1 MINTGQFE
9 KIFLLF
15 ALQNPKYL
23 ETTQKGFFTV
33 PEVDLL
39 ISIAKQYYNKFK
51 KSPSKDQLWMII
63 TTKDLEERCTKV
75 FFEELFKKEL
85 SDYDIE
91 WVEETAKSWIKWK
104 HLDSSI
110 VDTVEYI
117 QTQKVTPE
125 NVADIIES
133 VKDLINGRNNLT
145 FDDDLGVN
153 FYDVASHI
161 RKEEDMVSSNYNF
174 IDKNIGGYTKGTLN
188 VYVAPPNVGKS
199 LFMGNDAANYI
210 KDGKNVLVISLEMG
224 AQKIVKRIGSNL
236 FNININKYDDFAI
249 KSPDKLKA
257 KINEFKEQALVTPG
271 QLTIRNYPTSSATA
285 DDIDN
290 YIGKI
295 QEVTGIEYDV
305 VIIDY
310 VNIMRD
316 KRNPNSES
324 TYIKIKNICEDLR
337 AVAQR
342 RNVVVISA
350 TQTTRGGFD
359 SSSIGLGDIA
369 ESAGLAATCDNIMAI
384 IQTPDMNLEKLY
396 WLKLLKIRD
405 GSGKNTK
412 CRINIDYDYMRLTE
426 TNTIIHDDEV

>member
-9 KIFLLF
+9 KVFLLF

-23 ETTQKGFFTV
+23 ESTEKGFFTV

-39 ISIAKQYYNKFK
+39 VSISKQYFSKFK
-51 KSPSKDQLWMII
+51 KAPSAEQLWMII
-63 TTKDLEERCTKV
+63 TTKDLEERCSKV
-75 FFEELFKKEL
+75 FFDEIFKKDL
-85 SDYDIE
+85 SDYDVE
-91 WVEETAKSWIKWK
+91 WVEETAKSWIKFK

-110 VDTVEYI
+110 VDTVEFI
-117 QTQKVTPE
+117 QGQKVTPE
-125 NVADIIES
+125 NVGDIIES
-133 VKDLINGRNNLT
+133 VKNMINGRNNIT
-145 FDDDLGVN
+145 FDDDLGVD
-153 FYDVASHI
+153 FYDATAHI
-161 RKEEDMVSSNYNF
+161 RKEEDLVSSNYNF
-174 IDKNIGGYTKGTLN
+174 IDDNIGGYTKGTLN

-224 AQKIVKRIGSNL
+224 AQKIIKRIGSNL
-236 FNININKYDDFAI
+236 FNININKYDN
-249 KSPDKLKA
+249 KA
-257 KINEFKEQALVTPG
+257 KDSKFMQGKINEFREQSLVTPG

-295 QEVTGIEYDV
+295 EETTGIVYDV

-310 VNIMRD
+310 VNILRD

-342 RNVVVISA
+342 RNVVIISA

-384 IQTPDMNLEKLY
+384 IQTPEMMLDKLY
-396 WLKLLKIRD
+396 WLKLLKVRD
-405 GSGKNTK
+405 GSGKNIK
-412 CRINIDYDYMRLTE
+412 CRINIDYDYMRLQE
-426 TNTIIHDDEV
+426 TNNIIHDDEI

>member
-9 KIFLLF
+9 KVFLLF

-23 ETTQKGFFTV
+23 ESTEKGFFTV

-39 ISIAKQYYNKFK
+39 VSISKQYFSKFK
-51 KSPSKDQLWMII
+51 KAPSAEQLWMII
-63 TTKDLEERCTKV
+63 TTKDLEERCSKV
-75 FFEELFKKEL
+75 FFDEIFKKDL
-85 SDYDIE
+85 SDYDVE
-91 WVEETAKSWIKWK
+91 WVEETAKSWIKFK

-110 VDTVEYI
+110 VDTVEFI
-117 QTQKVTPE
+117 QGQKVTPE
-125 NVADIIES
+125 NVGDIIES
-133 VKDLINGRNNLT
+133 VKNMINGRNNIT
-145 FDDDLGVN
+145 FDDDLGVD
-153 FYDVASHI
+153 FYDATAHI
-161 RKEEDMVSSNYNF
+161 RKEEDLVSSNYNF
-174 IDKNIGGYTKGTLN
+174 IDDNIGGYTKGTLN

-224 AQKIVKRIGSNL
+224 AQKIIKRIGSNL
-236 FNININKYDDFAI
+236 FNININKYDN
-249 KSPDKLKA
+249 KA
-257 KINEFKEQALVTPG
+257 KDSKFMQGKINEFREQSLVTPG

-295 QEVTGIEYDV
+295 EETTGIVYDV

-310 VNIMRD
+310 VNILRD

-342 RNVVVISA
+342 RNVVIISA

-384 IQTPDMNLEKLY
+384 IQTPEMMLDKLY
-396 WLKLLKIRD
+396 WLKLLKVRD
-405 GSGKNTK
+405 GVKGAK
-412 CRINIDYDYMRLTE
+412 CRINIDYDYMRLQE
-426 TNTIIHDDEV
+426 TNTIIIDAD

>member
-9 KIFLLF
+9 KVFLLF

-23 ETTQKGFFTV
+23 ESTEKGFFTV

-39 ISIAKQYYNKFK
+39 VSISKQYFSKFK
-51 KSPSKDQLWMII
+51 KAPSAEQLWMII
-63 TTKDLEERCTKV
+63 TTKDLEERCSKV
-75 FFEELFKKEL
+75 FFDEIFKKDL
-85 SDYDIE
+85 SDYDVE
-91 WVEETAKSWIKWK
+91 WVEETAKSWIKFK

-110 VDTVEYI
+110 VDTVEFI
-117 QTQKVTPE
+117 QGQKVTPE
-125 NVADIIES
+125 NVGDIIES
-133 VKDLINGRNNLT
+133 VKNMINGRNNIT
-145 FDDDLGVN
+145 FDDDLGVD
-153 FYDVASHI
+153 FYDATVHI
-161 RKEEDMVSSNYNF
+161 RKEEDLVSSNYNF
-174 IDKNIGGYTKGTLN
+174 IDDNIGGYTKGTLN

-224 AQKIVKRIGSNL
+224 AQKIIKRIGSNL
-236 FNININKYDDFAI
+236 FNININKYDN
-249 KSPDKLKA
+249 KA
-257 KINEFKEQALVTPG
+257 KDSKFMQGKINEFREQSLVTPG

-295 QEVTGIEYDV
+295 EETTGIVYDV

-310 VNIMRD
+310 VNILRD

-342 RNVVVISA
+342 RNVVIISA

-384 IQTPDMNLEKLY
+384 IQTPEMMLDKLY
-396 WLKLLKIRD
+396 WLKLLKVRD
-405 GSGKNTK
+405 GVKGAK
-412 CRINIDYDYMRLTE
+412 CRINIDYDYMRLQE
-426 TNTIIHDDEV
+426 TNTIIIDAD